1 MHEEKKD
8 TFHTRIPYARL
19 GCEATP
25 FPFLFFP
32 ANAQF
37 LS

>member
-8 TFHTRIPYARL
+8 TFHTRIPYAHL